1 MEEKA
6 KSYGEALS
14 KLIQVETVSAS
25 NYSGLKK
32 FHAFHAVL
40 KECFPLLFSVCEA
53 EDFSGSLMLRWQGS
67 NAKDKPPVMFMNH
80 HDVVEA
86 DGIDW
91 LYPPFSGTIADGKVC
106 GRGTLDTKVDNAA
119 GGGGADKRG
128 LYADAGHLFCIHLY
142 GGNNRRE
149 RAFPSA
155 DAYRQAHTF

>member
-25 NYSGLKK
+25 NHSGPEK

-67 NAKDKPPVMFMNH
+67 NAKDKPPVMFMKTYREYGKKCH
-80 HDVVEA
+80 
-86 DGIDW
+86 
-91 LYPPFSGTIADGKVC
+91 SGRRSIRMLVLTVIV
-106 GRGTLDTKVDNAA
+106 TKI
-119 GGGGADKRG
+119 RIIS
-128 LYADAGHLFCIHLY
+128 LI
-142 GGNNRRE
+142 
-149 RAFPSA
+149 
-155 DAYRQAHTF
+155 

>member
-1 MEEKA
+1 MEEKT

-25 NYSGLKK
+25 NYSEPEK
-32 FHAFHAVL
+32 FHAFHSVL

-86 DGIDW
+86 DGTDW
-91 LYPPFSGTIADGKVC
+91 LYPPFS
-106 GRGTLDTKVDNAA
+106 
-119 GGGGADKRG
+119 
-128 LYADAGHLFCIHLY
+128 
-142 GGNNRRE
+142 
-149 RAFPSA
+149 
-155 DAYRQAHTF
+155 